1 MATASVKS
9 RCGHFRDGLIAI
21 RGTLICSLVVV
32 FIDVVVDGSY
42 IFSALVCPIWFLAAV
57 VRAIVRQPSLAVAA
71 ARILVPVVTGLL
83 VIANFSLQGKIAM
96 SNAARVIEAC
106 EQYREVNGTYPERLS
121 ELVPH
126 YLSSVPRA
134 KYCFMCGEFG
144 YYSGSPQPILFWSEF
159 PPFGRRVYDF
169 ETGKW
174 RYLD

>member
-1 MATASVKS
+1 M
-9 RCGHFRDGLIAI
+9 AI

-32 FIDVVVDGSY
+32 FLDVVDSGSY
-42 IFSALVCPIWFLAAV
+42 TFSALVCPIWFLAAV
-57 VRAIVRQPSLAVAA
+57 VRAVVRRPSLAVAA

-96 SNAARVIEAC
+96 GNAARVIEAC
-106 EQYREVNGTYPERLS
+106 EKYHEINGAYPERLS

-134 KYCFMCGEFG
+134 KYCFTWSEFG
-144 YYSGSPQPILFWSEF
+144 YYSGSPRPILFWWQV
-159 PPFGRRVYDF
+159 PPFGRRVYNF

-174 RYLD
+174 HYLD

>member
-1 MATASVKS
+1 M
-9 RCGHFRDGLIAI
+9 AI

-32 FIDVVVDGSY
+32 FLDVLVDGSY
-42 IFSALVCPIWFLAAV
+42 IFSALVCPIWFLAAL
-57 VRAIVRQPSLAVAA
+57 VRAIARHPSLAVAA

-96 SNAARVIEAC
+96 GNAARVIEAC
-106 EQYREVNGTYPERLS
+106 ERYREINGVYPERLS

-134 KYCFMCGEFG
+134 KYCLKCSEFG
-144 YYSGSPQPILFWSEF
+144 YYSGSPQPILFWWEF
-159 PPFGRRVYDF
+159 PPFGRRVYTF

-174 RYLD
+174 QFLD